1 MAGPD
6 QPRPNRFAVGCFLAP
21 ASFFGG
27 GIIAVLVSK
36 AVDRF
41 SGCRAPEGVPSC
53 NWLEFFL
60 VGGLIG
66 LILLPGA
73 VVWRLRQESVAP
85 RNSERS

>member
-1 MAGPD
+1 VD
-6 QPRPNRFAVGCFLAP
+6 SERPRAHRLAVGCFLAP

-36 AVDRF
+36 ILDHF

-66 LILLPGA
+66 LIVLPGV
-73 VVWRLRQESVAP
+73 VVWRLRPQSVAT
-85 RNSERS
+85 RNPERS